1 MSDTPAS
8 IRRRFDELV
17 PWYVTGEIAPDDRA
31 WMERYLAEHP
41 DAGAALNWHE
51 GLGAAV
57 DAHYSRLPES
67 VGWAGL
73 AQRLDAERAAKRA
86 QAPDTH
92 AAAVRTA
99 ESARTAAART
109 TTGPGSP
116 GLIERLSGWL
126 GELFVRP
133 AYALAAALIVGQTA
147 AIGYLMSRDALERP
161 EHSTV
166 RGASATIVPA
176 LEVRFRQSATE
187 QELRALLSQAGARI
201 VDGPDQLGDYVLVP
215 RAATL
220 DELRDTL
227 KQSDLVTSLRPFE
240 WKPTTKDDAKP

>member
-1 MSDTPAS
+1 MSDSPAS
-8 IRRRFDELV
+8 IRHRFDELV

-57 DAHYSRLPES
+57 DAHYAKLPAS

-73 AQRLDAERAAKRA
+73 AQRLEADREAKRTASPSRSAPAETAATPDRAAQHRGP
-86 QAPDTH
+86 Q
-92 AAAVRTA
+92 
-99 ESARTAAART
+99 RT
-109 TTGPGSP
+109 TTPT
-116 GLIERLSGWL
+116 LADRLSNWF
-126 GELFVRP
+126 GELFTRP

-147 AIGYLMSRDALERP
+147 VIGYLMSRDVIEPP

-166 RGASATIVPA
+166 RGAPASIVPA

-201 VDGPDQLGDYVLVP
+201 VDGPDQLGDYVVVP
-215 RAATL
+215 RSASL
-220 DELRDTL
+220 DELRDAL
-227 KQSDLVTSLRPFE
+227 KQSDLVTSLRSFE
-240 WKPTTKDDAKP
+240 WKPANKPDTKP